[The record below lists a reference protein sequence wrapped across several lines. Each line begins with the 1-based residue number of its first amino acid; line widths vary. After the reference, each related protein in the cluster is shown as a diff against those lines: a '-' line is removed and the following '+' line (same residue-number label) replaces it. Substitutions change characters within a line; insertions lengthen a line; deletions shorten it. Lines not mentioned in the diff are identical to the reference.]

1 MKKSLIAS
9 AVLALGVSAVMPTFA
24 SADWRGDRRDDRY
37 DRRDDWR
44 HDYDR
49 HDHRYNDDFD
59 REISLRDVPRN
70 VLESVD
76 RVRLGRVEAVQ
87 FVHRNGNFFYRF
99 RIDDRHPRDNDVNIR
114 VSPGGKIMSIEEAR
128 QCDPG
133 YFARR

>member
-1 MKKSLIAS
+1 MRKSLIAS
-9 AVLALGVSAVMPTFA
+9 AVLALGVSAVMPAFA

-49 HDHRYNDDFD
+49 RDDRRYNDDFD

-76 RVRLGRVEAVQ
+76 YARRGHRIEAVQ

-99 RIDDRHPRDNDVNIR
+99 RIDDPRPR
-114 VSPGGKIMSIEEAR
+114 
-128 QCDPG
+128 
-133 YFARR
+133 